1 MKIRNKLS
9 MVIAGAIFIV
19 LGTVGTT
26 KAETIILE
34 SGSFIPS
41 QVDPNAGYAIV
52 GTQTV
57 DQFLGWRFQLNNTL
71 QVTDVGGYLSS
82 YGNIF
87 AAIVSLSSPTALPQ
101 GNPFLPGEILAST
114 TFDAGFQRQNVIT
127 PLSIKLNPGNYG
139 LIFGSG
145 LFSASGE
152 GSMLFNF
159 GDFPEASYFV
169 WGRAPLGAS
178 IRTGWYNGASDV
190 RFVVMGQSVT
200 TTSIPETTPTLVLLA
215 TGAFGAASML
225 KRQMKK
231 RSLTT

>member
-127 PLSIKLNPGNYG
+127 PLSIKGIGDWG
-139 LIFGSG
+139 LGI
-145 LFSASGE
+145 
-152 GSMLFNF
+152 
-159 GDFPEASYFV
+159 GD
-169 WGRAPLGAS
+169 WGREEH
-178 IRTGWYNGASDV
+178 RN
-190 RFVVMGQSVT
+190 
-200 TTSIPETTPTLVLLA
+200 
-215 TGAFGAASML
+215 
-225 KRQMKK
+225 
-231 RSLTT
+231 

>member
-87 AAIVSLSSPTALPQ
+87 AAIVSLSSPTGDWGL
-101 GNPFLPGEILAST
+101 GIGDWGT
-114 TFDAGFQRQNVIT
+114 GQRGT
-127 PLSIKLNPGNYG
+127 SKLNLPNPERVTAFQ
-139 LIFGSG
+139 LTIF
-145 LFSASGE
+145 
-152 GSMLFNF
+152 N
-159 GDFPEASYFV
+159 
-169 WGRAPLGAS
+169 
-178 IRTGWYNGASDV
+178 
-190 RFVVMGQSVT
+190 
-200 TTSIPETTPTLVLLA
+200 
-215 TGAFGAASML
+215 
-225 KRQMKK
+225 
-231 RSLTT
+231 